1 MKIVTTKIT
10 SMKLY
15 YFTSTNLTLW
25 IEWSWI
31 MLVQIV
37 PFPCLTCG
45 LQISL

>member
-25 IEWSWI
+25 IE
-31 MLVQIV
+31 
-37 PFPCLTCG
+37 
-45 LQISL
+45 